1 MIESMIRKLNR
12 YIDSIKVYYYS
23 FCNNKCANDTLG
35 WGAPTS
41 QVKDGF
47 LHFQFD
53 IFYSTLIK

>member
-1 MIESMIRKLNR
+1 MIRKLNR